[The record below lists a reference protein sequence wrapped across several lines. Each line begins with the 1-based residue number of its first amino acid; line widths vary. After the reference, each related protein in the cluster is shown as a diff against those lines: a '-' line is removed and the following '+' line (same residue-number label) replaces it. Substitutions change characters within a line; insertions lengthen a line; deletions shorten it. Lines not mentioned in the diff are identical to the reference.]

1 MVLHR
6 GTCGNAHKADGEW
19 HLLRAALGEALVEGA
34 CDGACWAAPAATVQR
49 EGHQHRFA
57 RLGDEVP
64 PELLQ
69 CLGGECAD
77 EYAGRGEHGLLERL
91 GRQDGSLEDAVAHG
105 AYGALAQANALGP
118 ERTSDAIRASSY
130 PARYGPLG
138 TSDGAT
144 VEVAARPDSPTAFID
159 RHLLEGDPHRV
170 LEGILVACRA
180 TGATTAHVTLDGQPE
195 TARLA
200 IEEAIAEARRH
211 GILDGSALGGD
222 PIAVEVDEGDAP
234 GGAMSIEAVAAL
246 STVFDRP
253 PPPTRLLALSGA
265 VPRPGLYEIPL
276 GGAMTWT
283 GVLAMAGATPGLVPA
298 VRVGA
303 EGVLVPRD
311 EFESLVTPSALGDG
325 SVVILDRDSEV

>member
-1 MVLHR
+1 MILHR

-19 HLLRAALGEALVEGA
+19 HLLRAAIGESLVEGS

-57 RLGDEVP
+57 RLGDQVP
-64 PELLQ
+64 PGLLQ
-69 CLGGECAD
+69 CLAGECAD

-91 GRQDGSLEDAVAHG
+91 GRQDGSLEDAAVHG
-105 AYGALAQANALGP
+105 AYGALAQASLLGP
-118 ERTSDAIRASSY
+118 ERTADAIRASSY
-130 PARYGPLG
+130 PARYR
-138 TSDGAT
+138 SFGASEGSA

-180 TGATTAHVTLDGQPE
+180 IGSAAAHIALDGQPAS
-195 TARLA
+195 ARAALV
-200 IEEAIAEARRH
+200 EAIAQAGRH

-222 PIAVEVDEGDAP
+222 PVALEVREGIAPA
-234 GGAMSIEAVAAL
+234 GAMSIEAVAAL
-246 STVFDRP
+246 TTVFDHP
-253 PPPTRLLALSGA
+253 APPTRLVALSGA
-265 VPRPGLYEIPL
+265 VPRPGLYEVPL

-283 GVLAMAGATPGLVPA
+283 GLLAMAGATPGLVPG

-303 EGVLVPRD
+303 EGILVPRD
-311 EFESLVTPSALGDG
+311 DFESLVMPSALGDG
-325 SVVILDRDSEV
+325 SVVVLDRDAGA